1 MIYLFFL
8 LNILRLFVYKVR
20 YGRRYT
26 SSLWERI
33 HSKATLRCYQLGQFQ
48 LGKNIEISDYCD
60 FLVFDKA
67 KIIIGDHTYFN
78 KFCMISC
85 HSGVEIGKDCLFGPG
100 VKIFDNDHLFTKDK
114 GVSCSLKSS
123 PISIGNH
130 CWIASDVIILKGSK
144 IGDNCVIG
152 AGCVIKGDIPP
163 YSLVKQQRELEI
175 VPIKE

>member
-8 LNILRLFVYKVR
+8 FNLLRLVVYKLR
-20 YGRRYT
+20 YGKRY
-26 SSLWERI
+26 SSHFMERI
-33 HSKATLRCYQLGQFQ
+33 HIKATLKCYQQGQFK

-60 FLVFDKA
+60 FLSFDKA
-67 KIIIGDHTYFN
+67 IVEIGDHTYFN
-78 KFCMISC
+78 KFCMISS
-85 HSGVEIGKDCLFGPG
+85 HLGVKIGRNCLFGPG
-100 VKIFDNDHLFTKDK
+100 VKIFDNDHQFSRDE
-114 GVSCSLKSS
+114 GVSCSLSS
-123 PISIGNH
+123 KPICIGNH